1 MAKSKNNE
9 KDKNSGNKNTLK
21 RDFVSYAEIEAEKM
35 SKDKKE
41 F

>member
-1 MAKSKNNE
+1 MEKGKKNT
-9 KDKNSGNKNTLK
+9 KDKKNKNDQNLK

-35 SKDKKE
+35 SKKE